1 MSEQNSGLEWKNR
14 GNQHFRNGDTLK
26 ALEAYSKAI
35 ELEPR
40 NAIYYSNRAAAYT
53 FNNQFDKAVA
63 DAKVAVKVDEN
74 YAKGWVRLGVAQY
87 SRGFYDKAMEAF
99 ESAKKRAASDSDLDN
114 QIREECESYLRLCRE
129 QLQALAEKSEEE
141 FQPVAN
147 DLRPKGDEECYVFG
161 QTSGLRGQVGMVE
174 LKDVPDN
181 DRDGYNGNNED
192 LTEDVPMLP
201 RGQTEHIEID
211 VKPKPP
217 FGTKKW
223 FFYYCNPGDL
233 SNIIGGI
240 IALTGL
246 LMKYVNNPVTDNGSC
261 GRESC
266 AYEYVLGTGLFAVS
280 GGVTNWVAIKM
291 LFNKVPGLYGTGI
304 IPMKFKEIRLVLKN
318 VVMKNF
324 FDETYLNFYLKDK
337 VLNMDIEGKLT
348 EFLNSDK
355 LETVL
360 EAVLGDDA
368 KMLTP
373 IVRPFLK
380 KTGVSLAP
388 ILKEKIRH
396 MDLMKDLESVNSQI
410 DKMLT
415 TRLEE
420 LTPEK
425 VKMLLSEVMKEHLYW
440 LIIWGNVFG
449 GILGLIT
456 TAIGV

>member
-1 MSEQNSGLEWKNR
+1 MTEPSTAHEWKNK
-14 GNQHFRNGDTLK
+14 GNQLFQSGEVEK
-26 ALEAYSKAI
+26 AIEAYSKAI
-35 ELEPR
+35 DLEPD
-40 NAIYYSNRAAAYT
+40 NCIYYSNRAAAYS
-53 FNNQFDKAVA
+53 FNNQFDKAVE
-63 DAKVAVKVDEN
+63 DANMAIKVDN
-74 YAKGWVRLGVAQY
+74 TYAKGWIRLGVAQY
-87 SRGFYDKAMEAF
+87 SRGSYKEAMKAF
-99 ESAKKRAASDSDLDN
+99 ESAKERATSDSDLDIK
-114 QIREECESYLRLCRE
+114 IREECDSHLGLCRE
-129 QLQALAEKSEEE
+129 KLQSEEE
-141 FQPVAN
+141 NGGKLEPAK
-147 DLRPKGDEECYVFG
+147 P
-161 QTSGLRGQVGMVE
+161 RGNEVGMVE
-174 LKDVPDN
+174 LKASEAQDDEEESDDVP
-181 DRDGYNGNNED
+181 
-192 LTEDVPMLP
+192 VLP
-201 RGQTEHIEID
+201 RGQTEQIEID

-233 SNIIGGI
+233 SNIIGAV
-240 IALTGL
+240 IAITGL
-246 LMKYVNNPVTDNGSC
+246 LMKYVNNPTVSDSDC

-266 AYEYVLGTGLFAVS
+266 SYMYVLGTGLFAVS

-304 IPMKFKEIRLVLKN
+304 IPGKFKEIRLVLKN

-355 LETVL
+355 LEAVL

-368 KMLTP
+368 KMMVP
-373 IVRPFLK
+373 IIRPFLK

-388 ILKEKIRH
+388 VLKEKIKSL
-396 MDLMKDLESVNSQI
+396 DLMNDLESVNKQI
-410 DKMLT
+410 DNMLT

-449 GILGLIT
+449 GILGLIS
-456 TAIGV
+456 TAIGVP